1 MTTET
6 HNTHPGDHAP
16 QPLALKSNSVLGPC
30 SYKCE
35 AWPECG
41 CADELHCGPWSVS
54 MLERP
59 QLRPYYVCRQVSH
72 TAWEQ
77 LRDSEGGIAR
87 FETMIEAQEAADAE
101 NSARA

>member
-16 QPLALKSNSVLGPC
+16 QPLALKSNAGL
-30 SYKCE
+30 
-35 AWPECG
+35 
-41 CADELHCGPWSVS
+41 GPWSVS

-72 TAWEQ
+72 TGWEQ
-77 LRDSEGGIAR
+77 LRASEGGIAR
-87 FETMIEAQEAADAE
+87 FETMVEAQEAADAA
-101 NSARA
+101 NAARA